1 MNEEKKALEE
11 KNLVAPLAY
20 LLGGIAA
27 GAALG
32 LLFAPKKGV
41 ELREDI
47 KDWSKR
53 RAEEGKAFVAR
64 IKEMKPQKAMESAA
78 KAAQEAITT
87 VKERTDKF
95 VKA

>member
-1 MNEEKKALEE
+1 MNEEKNVVK
-11 KNLVAPLAY
+11 PLA
-20 LLGGIAA
+20 LLVGGAAA
-27 GAALG
+27 GAALA

-64 IKEMKPQKAMESAA
+64 IQKMRENKAEACAA

-87 VKERTDKF
+87 VKERTEKF

>member
-1 MNEEKKALEE
+1 MLEEKKVV
-11 KNLVAPLAY
+11 KPLLYA
-20 LLGGIAA
+20 LGGLAA

-32 LLFAPKKGV
+32 LLFAPKKGT

-64 IKEMKPQKAMESAA
+64 VREMRIRKAQDCAA

-87 VKERTDKF
+87 VKERTEKL